1 MTIIPV
7 QYKQFRYHGTM
18 LTVPYDTK
26 WLAIDPTGCVVAFY
40 SEPEV
45 CGNDWH
51 QDNALAVVGSVIEPI
66 ANWHESAV
74 PTNPDPW
81 AGMSDQERLRGDA
94 EIPRE
99 HVAAYTALTQILKG
113 DF

>member
-1 MTIIPV
+1 MLISKPMAALIGGLLFAAILGFIPKGCAH
-7 QYKQFRYHGTM
+7 QHQ
-18 LTVPYDTK
+18 PA
-26 WLAIDPTGCVVAFY
+26 LAIAQPL
-40 SEPEV
+40 P
-45 CGNDWH
+45 
-51 QDNALAVVGSVIEPI
+51 L
-66 ANWHESAV
+66 

-99 HVAAYTALTQILKG
+99 G